1 MKKENALKEKLNSGK
16 TVFGTWSALGSPPV
30 LNCIAQSGVD
40 FIITDMEHGT
50 VSLETAEA
58 QLYYTEIE
66 DCTLIIRLGEVDE
79 LAILHALDLGAKAI
93 MVSHVSTKEDAIR
106 VVNATKY
113 KPEGDRGLSP
123 FTRNHSYSDDNIRE
137 KMAYANTQIFVGI
150 LVEGE
155 EGIKNLEEI
164 CETPGLDMVYLGI
177 YDISQAVGEPGD
189 VQHPK
194 VKKVLK
200 ECVDTINKKGLIAGS
215 VARNPDYMK
224 LLIDTGFRF
233 ISYRNDT
240 SVVYDSFLNARKMFD
255 QEIIESK

>member
-1 MKKENALKEKLNSGK
+1 MRTENSLKKKLSLGE

-30 LNCIAQSGVD
+30 MNCIAKSGMD
-40 FIITDMEHGT
+40 FIITDMEHST
-50 VSLETAEA
+50 VSLETVEA

-66 DCTLIIRLGEVDE
+66 DCTLIVRLGEVDE

-93 MVSHVSTKEDAIR
+93 MISHVSTKEDAIR

-113 KPEGDRGLSP
+113 MPEGDRGLSP
-123 FTRNHSYSDDNIRE
+123 FTRNHGYSDDNIRE

-155 EGIKNLEEI
+155 EGINNLEEI
-164 CETPGLDMVYLGI
+164 CRTPGLDMVYLGI

-200 ECVDTINKKGLIAGS
+200 DCVDKINGEGLIAGS
-215 VARNPDYMK
+215 VARSPEYMK
-224 LLIDTGFRF
+224 LLIDSGFRF
-233 ISYRNDT
+233 VSYKNDT
-240 SVVYDSFLNARKMFD
+240 SVVYDSFMTARKMFD
-255 QEIIESK
+255 QQIIGSK